1 MTEGAD
7 EAKTTPEEY
16 VLSLPQRLRTYAAFY
31 NTIQVNMTR
40 EVALLLASDLEVA
53 IKLRTEKA
61 KDNLD

>member
-1 MTEGAD
+1 MTDGAD
-7 EAKTTPEEY
+7 EAGETTPDEY

-31 NTIQVNMTR
+31 KTIQVNMTR

-61 KDNLD
+61 KDSS